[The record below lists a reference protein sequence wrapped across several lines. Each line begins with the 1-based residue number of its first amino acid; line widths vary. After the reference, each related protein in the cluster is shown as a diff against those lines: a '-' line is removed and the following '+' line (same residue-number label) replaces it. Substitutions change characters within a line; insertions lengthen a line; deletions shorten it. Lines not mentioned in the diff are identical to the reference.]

1 MTLRT
6 RLLLAATACW
16 LALGVSPADE
26 KDRAKAKEEAAAA
39 EAARLEGEW
48 TAAAGSRDGRALTKD
63 ELAKLSLTLTGPK
76 AKQFFG
82 NTTSLAG
89 YLPEG
94 EQNASAVSWAVN
106 PEAAPR
112 EITFGRQYGFRVSYY
127 PGIYE
132 LKGDTL
138 TLCADFTP
146 SPDGPPN
153 RKRPAKFEAAKGSPY
168 TLLTFARK
176 KP

>member
-1 MTLRT
+1 MSLRIK
-6 RLLLAATACW
+6 LSAALAVW
-16 LALGVSPADE
+16 LVAGASPADE
-26 KDRAKAKEEAAAA
+26 KDKAKAKEEAATA
-39 EAARLEGEW
+39 EAEKIEGTW
-48 TAAAGSRDGRALTKD
+48 TATSGTRDGKALTKD

-89 YLPEG
+89 YLPEDA
-94 EQNASAVSWAVN
+94 QNASVVSWIVN
-106 PEAAPR
+106 PDATPR

-138 TLCADFTP
+138 TLCVDFMP
-146 SPDGPPN
+146 SPDGPPD
-153 RKRPAKFEAAKGSPY
+153 RKRPTKFEAAKGSPY
-168 TLLTFARK
+168 TLITFKRK
-176 KP
+176 